1 MGTVV
6 LISFVVLLTTCLCFA
21 AHQENI
27 EEFMPSI
34 VFASGFVL
42 VVSLTS
48 YLTRAYIEDGKS
60 PKPRAPHLQIQQEA
74 EKPEQDPNW
83 LIWVSA

>member
-6 LISFVVLLTTCLCFA
+6 LISFVVLLTACLCFA
-21 AHQENI
+21 AHQGDNEG
-27 EEFMPSI
+27 FMPFI
-34 VFASGFVL
+34 VFVSGFVL
-42 VVSLTS
+42 IVSLTS

-60 PKPRAPHLQIQQEA
+60 PKPRAPHLQIQQDA

-83 LIWVSA
+83 LIWMSV